1 MTDKHKDAAATAA
14 YINGYDLGIA
24 DGRRIRDIQQNRID
38 ELEAEILAG
47 NDWLNARSVVLQE
60 LAEANARIA
69 ALEAENEQLKQELK
83 RWRVTLNK
91 TGEEAMMPE
100 GWSHRNDGWR

>member
-38 ELEAEILAG
+38 ELEAALDNILSCHR
-47 NDWLNARSVVLQE
+47 NAMMDPRLFSALIPDFVL
-60 LAEANARIA
+60 
-69 ALEAENEQLKQELK
+69 
-83 RWRVTLNK
+83 
-91 TGEEAMMPE
+91 EEAYGVRSE
-100 GWSHRNDGWR
+100 EHTSELQSH